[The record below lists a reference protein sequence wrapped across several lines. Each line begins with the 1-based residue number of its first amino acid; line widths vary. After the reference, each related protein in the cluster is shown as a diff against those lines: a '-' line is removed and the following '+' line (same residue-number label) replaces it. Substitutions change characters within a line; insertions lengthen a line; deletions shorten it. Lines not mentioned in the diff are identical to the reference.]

1 MLAVQS
7 AEIGEKTV
15 IATAHEE
22 LRAKLQGYLDR
33 DDRLRSIVTYTKQR
47 FDAEKTLTAH
57 NWEHI
62 YRDTLNAIVIGE
74 AEGADMEGRP
84 TGDRDA
90 RHRLPLRTSQRPW
103 PPRRGRTARVSGS
116 RGNLLSEGRD
126 RETSELHPYA

>member
-62 YRDTLNAIVIGE
+62 YRDSLNAIVMHDIGYLSGPAKDHGPAARTNCPSIWKPRESPIRRTRSRNKRAASVRIRE
-74 AEGADMEGRP
+74 ARSIS
-84 TGDRDA
+84 T
-90 RHRLPLRTSQRPW
+90 RL
-103 PPRRGRTARVSGS
+103 V
-116 RGNLLSEGRD
+116 
-126 RETSELHPYA
+126 